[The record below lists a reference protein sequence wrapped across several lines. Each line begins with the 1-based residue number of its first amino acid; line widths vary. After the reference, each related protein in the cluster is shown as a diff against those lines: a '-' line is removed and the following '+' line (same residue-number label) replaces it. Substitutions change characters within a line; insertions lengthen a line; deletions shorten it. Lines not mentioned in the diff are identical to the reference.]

1 MKNSIQTIGA
11 GVQTTAGKATAALG
25 TVFVAVMTLG
35 FSSGIA
41 GATLSAD
48 PTGGAAASLQTLVTQ
63 WITDYGLPALVVVFG
78 LGLIVAVLLK
88 LGKRSV
94 KSL

>member
-1 MKNSIQTIGA
+1 MGNIQAVKVGM
-11 GVQTTAGKATAALG
+11 QTTAGRATAALG
-25 TVFVAVMTLG
+25 AVFVSVMTLG
-35 FSSGIA
+35 FGSGIA
-41 GATLSAD
+41 GATSVD
-48 PTGGAAASLQTLVTQ
+48 PTGGAATSLQTLVTN
-63 WITDYGLPALVVVFG
+63 WITDYGLPALVIVFG